1 MSDDNLLDI
10 HHLCKDGIKRHV
22 IIPLIKDLDNFSS
35 HQNIISIYMWFS
47 VASFYFYVLPHI
59 SLGWLVGL
67 NSYLGK
73 SHCSSRSP
81 LTRHYPY
88 LQAIFD
94 QLNNRSGLH
103 PDSSLMHVLENST
116 LKP

>member
-22 IIPLIKDLDNFSS
+22 IIPLIIDLDNISS
-35 HQNIISIYMWFS
+35 HQNIILICASI
-47 VASFYFYVLPHI
+47 YFYVLPHI